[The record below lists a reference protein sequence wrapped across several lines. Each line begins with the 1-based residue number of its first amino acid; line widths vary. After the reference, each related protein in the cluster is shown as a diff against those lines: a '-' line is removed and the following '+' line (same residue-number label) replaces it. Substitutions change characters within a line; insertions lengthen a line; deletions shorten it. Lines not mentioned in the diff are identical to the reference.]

1 MALIPRLSS
10 TRRRFDDT
18 ADCWLYLDYCR
29 HFGLSLCDSTWKSG
43 GPKDHPPL
51 NKPADL
57 ERKKTAAINV
67 PMIANG
73 NIEGYIVAQFVY
85 LADAKNLQELSIP
98 PDDFVTDEAFRQ
110 LYSNEIDF
118 NHLEKYDL
126 QSLTKVL
133 IQKINQRLGR
143 DIIKDILVVEFT
155 YVPKHE
161 VSR

>member
-1 MALIPRLSS
+1 MKRLIAGCIWIIAVTSAS
-10 TRRRFDDT
+10 AYVT
-18 ADCWLYLDYCR
+18 A
-29 HFGLSLCDSTWKSG
+29 TWKSG
-43 GPKDHPPL
+43 GPKDRAPL

-73 NIEGYIVAQFVY
+73 NIVGYIVAQFVY

-110 LYSNEIDF
+110 LYSNEVDF

>member
-1 MALIPRLSS
+1 MIRLIAGCIWIIAVTSAS
-10 TRRRFDDT
+10 AYVT
-18 ADCWLYLDYCR
+18 A
-29 HFGLSLCDSTWKSG
+29 TWKSG

-98 PDDFVTDEAFRQ
+98 PDDFVMDEAFRQ
-110 LYSNEIDF
+110 LYSNEVDF

-155 YVPKHE
+155 YVRKHE
-161 VSR
+161 ISR